1 MPMTKQEK
9 EQIAELIKRRRL
21 QLLIHSCIY
30 YEYNTN
36 LVSDNQWATW
46 AIELEEL
53 QVKYPK
59 IAEQVIWAEAFK
71 DFDHSTGYN
80 LPTRDPWVMG
90 RAKWIMEC
98 AEKFKDKY

>member
-1 MPMTKQEK
+1 MNKQEK

-36 LVSDNQWATW
+36 LVSDSQWATW

-80 LPTRDPWVMG
+80 LPTRGPWVMG
-90 RAKWIMEC
+90 RAKWMMEC

>member
-1 MPMTKQEK
+1 MNKQEK
-9 EQIAELIKRRRL
+9 EQITKLIKRRRL

-46 AIELEEL
+46 ATELEEL

-80 LPTRDPWVMG
+80 LPTRDPWVMD
-90 RAKWIMEC
+90 RARWMMEC
-98 AEKFKDKY
+98 AEKFKENY

>member
-1 MPMTKQEK
+1 MPMNKQEK

-59 IAEQVIWAEAFK
+59 IAEQGIWAEAFK

-80 LPTRDPWVMG
+80 LPTRDPWVMD
-90 RAKWIMEC
+90 RAKWMMEC
-98 AEKFKDKY
+98 AEKFKKKY

>member
-1 MPMTKQEK
+1 MLRVTMNKT
-9 EQIAELIKRRRL
+9 QIAELIKRRRL

-36 LVSDNQWATW
+36 LASDNQWATW

-53 QVKYPK
+53 QTKYPK

-80 LPTRDPWVMG
+80 LPTRDP
-90 RAKWIMEC
+90 
-98 AEKFKDKY
+98 

>member
-1 MPMTKQEK
+1 MNKQEK

-53 QVKYPK
+53 QIKYPK

-71 DFDHSTGYN
+71 DFDHITVN
-80 LPTRDPWVMG
+80 ILPTRDLWAMG
-90 RAKWIMEC
+90 
-98 AEKFKDKY
+98 

>member
-1 MPMTKQEK
+1 MNKT
-9 EQIAELIKRRRL
+9 QIAELIKRRRL
-21 QLLIHSCIY
+21 QLLMHSCIY

-36 LVSDNQWATW
+36 LVSDSQWTTW

-53 QVKYPK
+53 QTKYSK

-90 RAKWIMEC
+90 RVKWMMEC
-98 AEKFKDKY
+98 AEKFKEKY

>member
-1 MPMTKQEK
+1 MPMNKQEK
-9 EQIAELIKRRRL
+9 EQITELIKRRRL

-30 YEYNTN
+30 YEYNAN
-36 LVSDNQWATW
+36 LVSDNQWAAW

-53 QVKYPK
+53 QAKYPK

-90 RAKWIMEC
+90 RTKWTMEC
-98 AEKFKDKY
+98 SEKFKDKY

>member
-53 QVKYPK
+53 QTKYPK

-80 LPTRDPWVMG
+80 LPTRDPWVMD
-90 RAKWIMEC
+90 RAKWMMEY
-98 AEKFKDKY
+98 AEKFKEKY

>member
-1 MPMTKQEK
+1 MNKQEK

-30 YEYNTN
+30 YEYNAN
-36 LVSDNQWATW
+36 LVSDSQWATW
-46 AIELEEL
+46 AIELKEL
-53 QVKYPK
+53 QTKYPK
-59 IAEQVIWAEAFK
+59 IAEQVVWAEAFK

-80 LPTRDPWVMG
+80 LPTRDPWVMD

-98 AEKFKDKY
+98 AEKFQDKY

>member
-1 MPMTKQEK
+1 MLRVTMNKT
-9 EQIAELIKRRRL
+9 QIAELIKRRRL

-36 LVSDNQWATW
+36 LASDNQWATW

-53 QVKYPK
+53 QTKYPK
-59 IAEQVIWAEAFK
+59 IAEQVILAEAFK

-80 LPTRDPWVMG
+80 LPTRDP
-90 RAKWIMEC
+90 
-98 AEKFKDKY
+98 

>member
-1 MPMTKQEK
+1 MNKT
-9 EQIAELIKRRRL
+9 QIAELIKRRRL

-36 LVSDNQWATW
+36 LVSDNQWVTW

-59 IAEQVIWAEAFK
+59 IAEQVIWADAFK

-80 LPTRDPWVMG
+80 LPTRDHWVMS
-90 RAKWIMEC
+90 RAKWMMEC
-98 AEKFKDKY
+98 SEKFNEKY

>member
-1 MPMTKQEK
+1 MNKT
-9 EQIAELIKRRRL
+9 QIAELIKRRRL

-30 YEYNTN
+30 YEYNMN
-36 LVSDNQWATW
+36 LVSDNQWAVSSSAVGTDG
-46 AIELEEL
+46 LEEL

-90 RAKWIMEC
+90 RAKWMMEC
-98 AEKFKDKY
+98 YERRSDN

>member
-1 MPMTKQEK
+1 MNKT
-9 EQIAELIKRRRL
+9 QIAELIKRRRL

-53 QVKYPK
+53 QAKYPK
-59 IAEQVIWAEAFK
+59 IAEQVIWDEAFK

-80 LPTRDPWVMG
+80 LPTRDPGVMG

-98 AEKFKDKY
+98 TEKFQDKY

>member
-1 MPMTKQEK
+1 MNKTQ
-9 EQIAELIKRRRL
+9 
-21 QLLIHSCIY
+21 
-30 YEYNTN
+30 
-36 LVSDNQWATW
+36 
-46 AIELEEL
+46 
-53 QVKYPK
+53 

-90 RAKWIMEC
+90 RAKWMMEC